1 MSNKTKEAQNDEK
14 EKHSRKKILTFTEH
28 EYLSFIATYSLVI
41 HLANSKITHSDS
53 KKFFINF

>member
-28 EYLSFIATYSLVI
+28 EYLSYIVTLILLIY
-41 HLANSKITHSDS
+41 LANS
-53 KKFFINF
+53 